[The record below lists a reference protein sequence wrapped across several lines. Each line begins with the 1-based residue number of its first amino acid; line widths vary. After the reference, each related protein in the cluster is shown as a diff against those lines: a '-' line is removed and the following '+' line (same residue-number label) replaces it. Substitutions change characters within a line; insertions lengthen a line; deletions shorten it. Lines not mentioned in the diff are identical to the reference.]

1 MRILFFLPLLMLMMF
16 INKPAHPQVS
26 PAEMLQVEVL
36 LKLLSLNQGLDISS
50 IDSVTI
56 VLIYD
61 AGDSTARRQA
71 ASYRRGFSDFPK
83 PPFRG
88 KPLRILS
95 IPNRALADIS
105 WPAIQAVVVL
115 PGKENRIEAI
125 REKCTD
131 FKVFSMTTDST
142 LVSQGIAAGVTMSS
156 SQEPEIWFN
165 VESLEAEGGIYRVEI
180 LQLAKQIIWE

>member
-1 MRILFFLPLLMLMMF
+1 MRILFFLPLLLMMLTT
-16 INKPAHPQVS
+16 KPAHPQVF
-26 PAEMLQVEVL
+26 PAEMLRVEVL

-61 AGDSTARRQA
+61 GGDSTARRQA
-71 ASYRRGFSDFPK
+71 ESYRRWFSDFPK

-95 IPNRALADIS
+95 ISNRALADIS
-105 WPAIQAVVVL
+105 WTTIQAVVVL
-115 PGKENRIEAI
+115 PGKENRVDAI
-125 REKCTD
+125 QEKCAD
-131 FKVFSMTTDST
+131 FKVLSMTTDST
-142 LVSQGIAAGVTMSS
+142 LVSRGIASGVTLNSS
-156 SQEPEIWFN
+156 REPEIWFN
-165 VESLEAEGGIYRVEI
+165 VESLEAEGAIYRVEI